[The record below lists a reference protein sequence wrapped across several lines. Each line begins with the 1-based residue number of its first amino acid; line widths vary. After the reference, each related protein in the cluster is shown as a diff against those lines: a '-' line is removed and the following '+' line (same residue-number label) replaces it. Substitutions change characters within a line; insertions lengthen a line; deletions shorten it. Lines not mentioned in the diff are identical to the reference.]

1 MRNKKSSFLV
11 RKKSKHHN
19 TRMTPLSSSDS
30 ESGRLDVILVLGIVS
45 LGVLLCI
52 PICNTLLHERNSHQ
66 PLELDSKVH
75 KSEKFDKEGNFTEIE
90 EPSLPLD

>member
-11 RKKSKHHN
+11 RKKSKYHN
-19 TRMTPLSSSDS
+19 TSMTPLSSSDS

-52 PICNTLLHERNSHQ
+52 PICNTLLQERNSHQ

-90 EPSLPLD
+90 EQSLPLD